1 MFRFFGFSRERGG
14 VASSDGT
21 EKQKGGEQM
30 SQKDVKES
38 LLEQLKLQGKT
49 ADFYGDLV
57 EDYMHYWKLK
67 KDLIQDI
74 KKRGIRYEAMNG
86 NGIKVEKTNESVQ
99 NLQKTTAIMLKIL
112 SDLGLRDQ
120 ISNESEAD
128 GYL

>member
-1 MFRFFGFSRERGG
+1 
-14 VASSDGT
+14 
-21 EKQKGGEQM
+21 
-30 SQKDVKES
+30 
-38 LLEQLKLQGKT
+38 
-49 ADFYGDLV
+49 
-57 EDYMHYWKLK
+57 MHYWKLK

-128 GYL
+128 GYLINEIDDYLAYCESTSGMDQHRKKAVNREHRTPDFEERRCFF

>member
-1 MFRFFGFSRERGG
+1 
-14 VASSDGT
+14 
-21 EKQKGGEQM
+21 M
-30 SQKDVKES
+30 SQKDVKKS
-38 LLEQLKLQGKT
+38 LLEQLRLQGKT

-57 EDYMHYWKLK
+57 EDYMNYWKMK

-86 NGIKVEKTNESVQ
+86 NGIMVEKTNESVQ

>member
-1 MFRFFGFSRERGG
+1 
-14 VASSDGT
+14 
-21 EKQKGGEQM
+21 
-30 SQKDVKES
+30 
-38 LLEQLKLQGKT
+38 
-49 ADFYGDLV
+49 
-57 EDYMHYWKLK
+57 
-67 KDLIQDI
+67 
-74 KKRGIRYEAMNG
+74 MNG

>member
-1 MFRFFGFSRERGG
+1 MKG
-14 VASSDGT
+14 VGVTGSG
-21 EKQKGGEQM
+21 EVEKKQKGGEQM

-38 LLEQLKLQGKT
+38 LLEQLRLQGKT